1 MFNWLKK
8 LFNHQEIQIDRPVIK
23 QLPSGGEYVPQVIGE
38 GEELMVLPADL
49 VANQGRRIDNIII
62 HCSATRPSQDIGVK
76 TLRKWHTDPKP
87 NGRGWRDV
95 GYNYVIRRSGKTE
108 LGRDVDGDGFVEDE
122 VGAHTF
128 GWNAHSI
135 GICLIGGVAM
145 DGQTPEPNF
154 TDAQM
159 AALGA
164 MLVSMK
170 QRYPDARIMGHRDTG
185 ANKACPSF
193 DVAKWLKEYG
203 LDT

>member
-8 LFNHQEIQIDRPVIK
+8 VFNYGEVSVDEPYVLDTPTGGTHEVIRAEPDPGFLV
-23 QLPSGGEYVPQVIGE
+23 LPSE
-38 GEELMVLPADL
+38 L
-49 VANQGRRIDNIII
+49 VANQGRDIHQIII

-76 TLRKWHTDPKP
+76 TMRKWHTDPKP
-87 NGRGWRDV
+87 QGRGWLDV
-95 GYNYVIRRSGKTE
+95 GYNYVIRRSGLTE
-108 LGRDVDGDGFVEDE
+108 LGRDVDNDGFVEDE
-122 VGAHTF
+122 VGAHAF
-128 GWNAHSI
+128 GWNANSI

-164 MLVSMK
+164 MLVVLK
-170 QRYPDARIMGHRDTG
+170 QRYPKARIMGHRDTG

-193 DVAKWLKEYG
+193 DVGKWLTEYG
-203 LDT
+203 IAA